1 MYTLPVILTKILRS
15 MRKLY
20 RIKVAFK
27 RGEEMKNNVFILI
40 TGATDGIG
48 LRSSIE
54 FARKGKNLI
63 IHGKNEIKLKETAE
77 RLKKLNSKIDVKTVC
92 ANFENLRETK
102 DVFEQIKNESINCL
116 INNAGCFTHELKLTI
131 DGFEKT
137 YQVNHLAHF
146 LITHILLDSL
156 IKNAPSKIIVV
167 ASMAHANSVDFE
179 TIEKG
184 IFPKAYEAYSI
195 SKLCNILF
203 AFKMARELKN
213 KNVSVN
219 ALHPGV
225 INTKLLIEGWGACGS
240 SPENSHKIID
250 FAYDLDNSTT
260 GQYLK
265 DLKIQKATKFAYS
278 KENQDKCYEVSKKQ
292 LSKIKFI

>member
-1 MYTLPVILTKILRS
+1 MQ
-15 MRKLY
+15 KLY
-20 RIKVAFK
+20 RIKGVFK
-27 RGEEMKNNVFILI
+27 RGEEMKNNGFILI

-48 LRSSIE
+48 LRTATE
-54 FARKGKNLI
+54 FAKQGKNLI
-63 IHGKNEIKLKETAE
+63 IHGRNKEKLKETAK
-77 RLKKLNSKIDVKTVC
+77 RLEELNSKIVIKTVC
-92 ANFENLRETK
+92 ADFENLKETK
-102 DVFEQIKNESINCL
+102 NAFEHMQNENINCL

-131 DGFEKT
+131 DGLERT

-167 ASMAHANSVDFE
+167 ASMAHASNVDFKA
-179 TIEKG
+179 IEKG
-184 IFPKAYEAYSI
+184 HFLKSYGAYSL

-203 AFKMARELKN
+203 AFKMARELKDR
-213 KNVSVN
+213 NVSVN

-240 SPENSHKIID
+240 SVENAYRMIE
-250 FAYDLDNSTT
+250 FAYNLDTSIT

-265 DLKIQKATKFAYS
+265 DFGIQKAADFAYP
-278 KENQDKCYEVSKKQ
+278 KENQDRCYEISKKQ
-292 LSKIKFI
+292 LEKVKICLTSFL

>member
-1 MYTLPVILTKILRS
+1 
-15 MRKLY
+15 
-20 RIKVAFK
+20 
-27 RGEEMKNNVFILI
+27 MKNNGFILI

-48 LRSSIE
+48 LKSAIE
-54 FARKGKNLI
+54 FAKQGKNLI
-63 IHGKNEIKLKETAE
+63 IHGRNREKLKETVK
-77 RLKKLNSKIDVKTVC
+77 RLEELNGKIVIKTVC
-92 ANFENLRETK
+92 ADFENLRETR
-102 DVFEQIKNESINCL
+102 DAFEQIKNESINCL

-167 ASMAHANSVDFE
+167 ASMAHANSVDFKA
-179 TIEKG
+179 IEKG
-184 IFPKAYEAYSI
+184 NLPKSYEAYSL

-203 AFKMARELKN
+203 AFKLARELKD
-213 KNVSVN
+213 KNVSVV

-240 SPENSHKIID
+240 GVENAYRMID
-250 FAYDLDNSTT
+250 FAYSLDTSIT

-265 DLKIQKATKFAYS
+265 DFRIQKATDFAYS
-278 KENQDKCYEVSKKQ
+278 KENQDKCYDISRKQ
-292 LSKIKFI
+292 LENARIHLTSFL